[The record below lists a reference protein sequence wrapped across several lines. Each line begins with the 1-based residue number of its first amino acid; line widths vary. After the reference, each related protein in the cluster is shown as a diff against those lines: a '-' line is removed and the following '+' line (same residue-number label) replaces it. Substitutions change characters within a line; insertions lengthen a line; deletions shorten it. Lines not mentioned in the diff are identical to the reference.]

1 MLGVF
6 GMMEAVRR
14 LQAWGVFMFMVLFIA
29 FFVLPSALFLVGAL
43 VLQSFHL
50 FFAGLVMAAASAVF
64 FVVSR
69 RVEKQKKIKVQ
80 EERRRHEAPRRASS
94 GGR

>member
-1 MLGVF
+1 VAVLCVF
-6 GMMEAVRR
+6 GMMEVVRR

-29 FFVLPSALFLVGAL
+29 FFVLPSALFLVGAA

-50 FFAGLVMAAASAVF
+50 LFGGLVMAAASIVF

-69 RVEKQKKIKVQ
+69 GVEKQKKMKTQ
-80 EERRRHEAPRRASS
+80 EERRRRDPS
-94 GGR
+94 GVR